1 MQIIINMIFTKTTRI
16 KTFFLAPALFL
27 VLGCNSQPV
36 PAQNITVG
44 AEQTEK
50 YLPLLEGKKV
60 GLVGNQSSLVGT
72 THLLD
77 TLIRCDI
84 SVAAI
89 FCPEHGFR
97 GQAEAGARINDGTD
111 PQTGIPIISLFGANK
126 KPQPKQLKG
135 IDIVV
140 FDIQDVGARF
150 YTYISTLHYV
160 MEACAENGV
169 PLLVLDRPN
178 PNGFY
183 VDGPVLD
190 TAYRSFVGMH
200 PVPVVHGM
208 TIGEYAQ
215 MINGEKWLKNGV
227 QCQLSVIK
235 VLNYTH
241 DSLYH
246 LPVAP
251 SPNLQTDNAILLY
264 PSLCCFEGT
273 TVSVGRGTPTPF
285 EIIGSPTYS
294 DKSFSFVPKP
304 IKGVSNNPLHNGKTC
319 YGIDLQK
326 AGAEIVKNKQLNLG
340 YLLTMYRKSDKN
352 TFFLKNNFF
361 DKLMGNS
368 ELRKQVKQGLTEKQ
382 IRQSWEPALSEYK
395 TMREKYLLYE

>member
-1 MQIIINMIFTKTTRI
+1 MIFTKI
-16 KTFFLAPALFL
+16 LKNKTFFLALAFFL

-36 PAQNITVG
+36 PAQKITVG

-60 GLVGNQSSLVGT
+60 ALVGNQSSLVGT

-111 PQTGIPIISLFGANK
+111 PRTGIPIISLYGSNK

-200 PVPVVHGM
+200 PVPIVHGM
-208 TIGEYAQ
+208 TIGEYAR

-227 QCQLSVIK
+227 QCDLSVIK
-235 VLNYTH
+235 MLNYTH

-246 LPVAP
+246 LPIAP

-273 TVSVGRGTPTPF
+273 TISVGRGTPTPF

-304 IKGVSNNPLHNGKTC
+304 IKGVSDNPLHNGKTC

-326 AGAEIVKNKQLNLG
+326 AGAEIVKTKRLNLG

-368 ELRKQVKQGLTEKQ
+368 ELRKQVKQGLSEKQ
-382 IRQSWEPALSEYK
+382 IRESWEPALSEYK
-395 TMREKYLLYE
+395 TMREKYLLYD

>member
-1 MQIIINMIFTKTTRI
+1 MIFTKILKI
-16 KTFFLAPALFL
+16 KTFFLATAFFL
-27 VLGCNSQPV
+27 VLGCNSVPV
-36 PAQNITVG
+36 PAQKITVG
-44 AEQTEK
+44 AEQMEK

-60 GLVGNQSSLVGT
+60 ALVGNQSSLVGT

-200 PVPVVHGM
+200 PVPIVHGM

-227 QCQLSVIK
+227 QCDLSVIK
-235 VLNYTH
+235 MLNYTH

-246 LPVAP
+246 LPIAP

-326 AGAEIVKNKQLNLG
+326 AGAEIVKNKRLNLG

-382 IRQSWEPALSEYK
+382 IRESWEPGLSEYK
-395 TMREKYLLYE
+395 TMRKKYLLYD

>member
-1 MQIIINMIFTKTTRI
+1 MIFTKTTRI

-235 VLNYTH
+235 MLNYTH

>member
-1 MQIIINMIFTKTTRI
+1 MQIVINMIFTKTTSI

-200 PVPVVHGM
+200 PVPVAHGM
-208 TIGEYAQ
+208 TIGEYSQ

-235 VLNYTH
+235 MLNYTH